1 MPSDPPAAN
10 GDPPPE
16 SLRERKKARTRREL
30 VRVSQRLFAAKG
42 YANTTLDEIS
52 AEVEIR
58 TQTLLRYFDSKA
70 ALAVAPMAAVVEDL
84 RAKVTDPERTVDTIS
99 LWREHVGVRTMYHQ
113 MSSAAGVR
121 RYYRWTKQDAALVAM
136 TAQLNQQTQTILAE
150 GIATDQGADPDDL
163 HSTMLAALL
172 VSGWNAVFIR
182 WLGSTEDVDVL
193 GRRQDAVI
201 DFAVANL
208 PSASAA
214 TLRQAISSV

>member
-1 MPSDPPAAN
+1 MATDRRAPGDDPAAA
-10 GDPPPE
+10 

-30 VRVSQRLFAAKG
+30 IRVSQRLFATKG

-70 ALAVAPMAAVVEDL
+70 ALAVAPMAAVVDDL
-84 RAKVTDPERTVDTIS
+84 RTKVTDPGRTVDTIT

-121 RYYRWTKQDAALVAM
+121 RYYRWTNQDPALVAM
-136 TAQLNQQTQTILAE
+136 TAQLNHQTQMILAE
-150 GIATDQGADPDDL
+150 GIAADQGVDPDDL

-182 WLGSTEDVDVL
+182 WLKSSEDVEVL
-193 GRRQDAVI
+193 GARQNAVI
-201 DFAVANL
+201 DFAVDNL
-208 PSASAA
+208 PRSNAIA
-214 TLRQAISSV
+214 LRQTISRV